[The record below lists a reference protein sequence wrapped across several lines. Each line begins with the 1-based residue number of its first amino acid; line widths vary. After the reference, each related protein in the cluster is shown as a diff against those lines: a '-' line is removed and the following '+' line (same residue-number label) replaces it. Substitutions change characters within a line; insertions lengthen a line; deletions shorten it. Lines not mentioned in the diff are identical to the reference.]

1 MARYNTAP
9 QTLELDGETTFS
21 YAFTGGIIS
30 LTGTAGYTVTL
41 VSPVFFPGS
50 RQTFYNATDDM
61 ITIATPAGQF
71 TGNGVTLGT
80 TIDIPTNSTY
90 QITSDGTDYVL
101 TSALAGTTV
110 FELPLITRDVL
121 DANGPVELNPL
132 DHNVEIKPTGTG
144 TVDISPQSSVS
155 IQPGGQVTIRPTGNL
170 TLASASGSISL
181 GEAGK
186 PTAFPGN
193 LDFTA
198 DGQTINMAPTGTG
211 SVTIDPGGNT
221 TIGAGGTLTISSD
234 TLGSMSNVRIGASN
248 PAQAN
253 FTSLGAT
260 GAVQFTANTASTS
273 NTSGTLVVTGGLGVS
288 GAIYGGSLQ
297 STPIGSTT
305 ASSGA
310 FTTLTANGATTFTA
324 NTAATNTTTG
334 TVVVTG
340 GIGASGAIYA
350 GSIQN
355 TPIGSS
361 TANSGA
367 FTSLTANST
376 VDFTGTTEA
385 TNATG
390 DTGILRAEGGASIAK
405 RVYSGGG
412 FQGAIGNVTR
422 STGAFTTLTANST
435 VTFSP
440 NNANVTLSPSGTG
453 TVTLSPAGGGSINN
467 MSIGATT
474 ASTGRFT
481 SGTFTSNVSV
491 AGVLDVASTIR
502 HIGDT
507 DTYISY
513 GTNSIQLV
521 TGNSAEVTIDTTGVR
536 LGDTGNGYFQP
547 VSGNYGSIQIDGGA
561 HTGWE
566 GYSIGGRVV
575 FMHNNGTESGLYND
589 VDNEWMVQCN
599 NNTWVRLHYNGS
611 SKIETQ
617 NDGAQTSGIHRATGN
632 IISNTSDAR
641 LKTNIENI
649 PNALDKVLS
658 LNGITYNWNENT
670 PEDFDKEKTE
680 VGLLAQEV
688 QEVLPE
694 IIHDAPFDRDLD
706 GNSISGEN
714 YITLQYERVVPLLV
728 EAIKELKAEINSLK
742 GE

>member
-9 QTLELDGETTFS
+9 QTLVVTGEQTFT

-30 LTGTAGYTVTL
+30 LTGTSGYTVTL

-50 RQTFYNATDDM
+50 RQTFYNATDGM
-61 ITIATPAGQF
+61 VTLATAAGQI
-71 TGNGVTLGT
+71 TGNGVPVPLGT
-80 TIDIPTNSTY
+80 EIDIPSNSTY
-90 QITSDGTDYVL
+90 TLTSDGTNYVL
-101 TSALAGTTV
+101 TSALTGPTV
-110 FELPLITRDVL
+110 FELPVTFNELL
-121 DANGPVELNPL
+121 DANGKVELNPL
-132 DHNVEIKPTGTG
+132 DENVEIKPTGTG

-260 GAVQFTANTASTS
+260 GAVTFTANTASTS
-273 NTSGTLVVTGGLGVS
+273 TTSGTLVVTGGLGIS
-288 GAIYGGSLQ
+288 GALYGGSIQ
-297 STPIGSTT
+297 STPIGSV
-305 ASSGA
+305 ARSSGA
-310 FTTLTANGATTFTA
+310 FTTLTSNGATTFTA

-355 TPIGSS
+355 TPIGNS

-367 FTSLTANST
+367 FTTLNANST
-376 VDFTGTTEA
+376 VDFTATTEA
-385 TNATG
+385 TDASG
-390 DTGILRAEGGASIAK
+390 DTGVLRCEGGASIAK
-405 RVYSGGG
+405 RVYAGGG

-453 TVTLSPAGGGSINN
+453 TATLSPAGGGSINN

-474 ASTGRFT
+474 RSTGQFT
-481 SGTFTSNVSV
+481 SLDVSSN
-491 AGVLDVASTIR
+491 LDVASDIR
-502 HIGDT
+502 HTGDT
-507 DTYISY
+507 DTYIRF
-513 GTNSIQLV
+513 GTNTISLV
-521 TGNSAEVTIDTTGVR
+521 TGNSAEVTIDGTGVR

-547 VSGNYGSIQIDGGA
+547 VSGDYGSIQIDGGA
-561 HTGWE
+561 HSSWE
-566 GYSIGGRVV
+566 GYSIGGRAV
-575 FMHNNGTESGLYND
+575 FMHDNSNSMGLYDD
-589 VDNEWMVQCN
+589 VNNEWGFQYVF
-599 NNTWVRLHYNGS
+599 NGAA
-611 SKIETQ
+611 
-617 NDGAQTSGIHRATGN
+617 NLYHNGAVKLATTSVGTDITGQLRATQQV
-632 IISNTSDAR
+632 IAYYSDAR
-641 LKTNIENI
+641 LKDVKGNIE
-649 PNALDKVLS
+649 NALDKVES
-658 LNGITYNWNENT
+658 LNGVLYTQNAKAEEFGYNDYSMQT
-670 PEDFDKEKTE
+670 
-680 VGLLAQEV
+680 GLLAQEV
-688 QEVLPE
+688 QKVLPE
-694 IIHDAPFDRDLD
+694 VIVPAPFDTGDN
-706 GNSISGEN
+706 GESISGEN
-714 YITLQYERVVPLLV
+714 YMTIQYDRMIPLLV
-728 EAIKELKAEINSLK
+728 EAIKDLSKQVRDLKEGRL
-742 GE
+742 

>member
-9 QTLELDGETTFS
+9 QTLEVTGETTFT

-30 LTGTAGYTVTL
+30 LTGTPGYTVTM

-50 RQTFYNATDDM
+50 RQTFYNATSDM
-61 ITIATPAGQF
+61 ITIATSAGTI
-71 TGNGVTLGT
+71 TGNGVTIGT
-80 TIDIPTNSTY
+80 EIEIPTNSTY
-90 QITSDGTDYVL
+90 QLTSDGTNYVL

-110 FELPLITRDVL
+110 FELPVTFNNVL
-121 DANGPVELNPL
+121 NADGKVELNPL
-132 DHNVEIKPTGTG
+132 DNNVEIKPTGTG
-144 TVDISPQSSVS
+144 TVDVSPQSSVS
-155 IQPGGQVTIRPTGNL
+155 IQPGATATIRPTGNL
-170 TLASASGSISL
+170 ILASASGTITL

-193 LDFTA
+193 LEFTA
-198 DGQTINMAPTGTG
+198 ADQTINMSPTGTG
-211 SVTIDPGGNT
+211 SVTIDPGGNV
-221 TIGAGGTLTISSD
+221 TIGAGGTLNISSD
-234 TLGSMSNVRIGASN
+234 TLGSITNMRIGASN

-260 GAVQFTANTASTS
+260 GAVTFTANTASSST
-273 NTSGTLVVTGGLGVS
+273 TSGTLVVTGGLGVS

-305 ASSGA
+305 RSSGA
-310 FTTLTANGATTFTA
+310 FTTLASNGATTFTA

-367 FTSLTANST
+367 FTTLTANST
-376 VDFTGTTEA
+376 VDFTGTTDA
-385 TNATG
+385 SNNSG
-390 DTGILRAEGGASIAK
+390 DTGTLRCEGGASIAK

-412 FQGAIGNVTR
+412 FVGPIGNVSR
-422 STGAFTTLTANST
+422 SSGQFTTLDATST
-435 VTFSP
+435 VGFSP
-440 NNANVTLSPSGTG
+440 ANANVTISPSGTG
-453 TVTLSPAGGGSINN
+453 TATLSPAGGGSINN
-467 MSIGATT
+467 MSVGATT
-474 ASTGRFT
+474 ASTGKFT
-481 SGTFTSNVSV
+481 SLEATGN
-491 AGVLDVASTIR
+491 LDVARYIR
-502 HIGDT
+502 HTGDT
-507 DTYISY
+507 NTYIDFEADTISLY
-513 GTNSIQLV
+513 
-521 TGNSAEVTIDTTGVR
+521 TGGSREMTINTTGVR

-561 HTGWE
+561 HGGWE

-575 FMHNNGTESGLYND
+575 FMHDNANATGIYDDAN
-589 VDNEWMVQCN
+589 NEWLFYGVFNAQTEM
-599 NNTWVRLHYNGS
+599 RYNGGT
-611 SKIETQ
+611 KITTQ
-617 NDGAQTSGIHRATGN
+617 SDGAQTSGIHRATGN

-658 LNGITYNWNENT
+658 LNGVTYNWNENT
-670 PEDFDKEKTE
+670 PDDFDKEKTE
-680 VGLLAQEV
+680 VGLIAQEV
-688 QEVLPE
+688 QKVLPE

-706 GNSISGEN
+706 GNSISGEE

-742 GE
+742 GEA